1 MKKNAVMPTVV
12 LLLICLI
19 VAGVLSAVH
28 HFTPQALVVDPSEII
43 DQMRADYLEVLP
55 DAAEF
60 ELLYR
65 TDGYAAGEK
74 GTAVEAV
81 KTDVGYL
88 ITAHSTGQ
96 YDSSPI
102 RVLVGIGLDGNVRA
116 VKILKSSE
124 TPGMGS
130 RVNSEPFLAQFSG
143 GSAFSL
149 DGKNGEK
156 IDGVTS
162 ATKSA
167 KAVVNAVNTAMEEYR
182 ALTAG

>member
-1 MKKNAVMPTVV
+1 M
-12 LLLICLI
+12 
-19 VAGVLSAVH
+19 
-28 HFTPQALVVDPSEII
+28 
-43 DQMRADYLEVLP
+43 
-55 DAAEF
+55 
-60 ELLYR
+60 
-65 TDGYAAGEK
+65 
-74 GTAVEAV
+74 
-81 KTDVGYL
+81 
-88 ITAHSTGQ
+88 
-96 YDSSPI
+96 
-102 RVLVGIGLDGNVRA
+102 LVGIGLDGNVRA